1 MTGVFV
7 RTSDFRLAYRLLQA
21 LEVKGVSPG
30 FLDINDP
37 LPDHDAWWFG
47 TPDEVASDPDAS
59 GRGVGATVD
68 TVHDAVEA
76 WWRRYRLRPT
86 IQRLLVGI
94 DPGPRPGC
102 AWYGDDVLLGKRSFD
117 GCDAALH
124 HVRAMVDVHGPT
136 DVLVRIGSGAP
147 VQRDRLVNA
156 ALRRGWRVE
165 VVDER
170 RTSRGGSRHEHEAS
184 ATKIAQKSGQLVHE
198 MRMLAPTEGE
208 IRDLQQRSR
217 RASNGAIT
225 ISAALAAEVC
235 TGVMTMAEALLAS
248 GYSSSST
255 RTAD

>member
-1 MTGVFV
+1 MRRLYV
-7 RTSDFRLAYRLLQA
+7 RTDDFRLAHRLLSELQERNLPA
-21 LEVKGVSPG
+21 KQVSLG
-30 FLDINDP
+30 DTIE
-37 LPDHDAWWFG
+37 PDAYWFG
-47 TPDEVASDPDAS
+47 TSEEVAELGGCGVAVDPDAVS
-59 GRGVGATVD
+59 EAISTWLLARQ
-68 TVHDAVEA
+68 VHSPPEMLV
-76 WWRRYRLRPT
+76 
-86 IQRLLVGI
+86 VGI

-124 HVRAMVDVHGPT
+124 HVRAMVDVHGPR
-136 DVLVRIGSGAP
+136 DILVRIGSGAP

-184 ATKIAQKSGQLVHE
+184 ATKIAQKSGQMVHE

-235 TGVMTMAEALLAS
+235 TGAMTMAEALLAS

>member
-1 MTGVFV
+1 MLGGLGPPMKLRVALMRAVEGWLQRWPPSTMRWRRGGVVTDFGRPSNGCWLASTPGPGQVV
-7 RTSDFRLAYRLLQA
+7 R
-21 LEVKGVSPG
+21 
-30 FLDINDP
+30 
-37 LPDHDAWWFG
+37 G
-47 TPDEVASDPDAS
+47 TVTMSCLAS
-59 GRGVGATVD
+59 G
-68 TVHDAVEA
+68 
-76 WWRRYRLRPT
+76 
-86 IQRLLVGI
+86 
-94 DPGPRPGC
+94 
-102 AWYGDDVLLGKRSFD
+102 
-117 GCDAALH
+117 
-124 HVRAMVDVHGPT
+124 HVRAMVGVHGPD

-170 RTSRGGSRHEHEAS
+170 RTSQGGSRHEHEAS
-184 ATKIAQKSGQLVHE
+184 ATKIAKKSGQAVHE

-225 ISAALAAEVC
+225 ISAALAVEVC